1 MIQLLFGREKV
12 SSFDVEK
19 INIRK
24 KMAQST
30 KFVVGLVHMNVE
42 VLDRLVAFPLDLHG
56 QRLDTVGGDGMTFL
70 QEVIELY
77 FAELVVAKKNVDSDK
92 KHRDGL
98 QIFQLA

>member
-1 MIQLLFGREKV
+1 
-12 SSFDVEK
+12 
-19 INIRK
+19 
-24 KMAQST
+24 MAQST

-92 KHRDGL
+92 KHNDGL
-98 QIFQLA
+98 